1 MCQELQT
8 KTKHL
13 FLINHNS
20 STQTPPVAPHD
31 NRAEPHFLRV
41 ACKLHAIPSL
51 LIPATLL
58 WSRLVHLTDSCFC
71 TFASSSHPSTEL
83 KWNQNIS
90 QVTTGLEMWGPS
102 DFTDEELMA
111 QRTEWHIPSYRFTSL
126 KGRENSTHVWIP
138 MMSAGDDKLQTAE
151 ILCKI

>member
-8 KTKHL
+8 KTKYL
-13 FLINHNS
+13 IFINHNS
-20 STQTPPVAPHD
+20 STQTPPVTPHD

-41 ACKLHAIPSL
+41 ACKLHAIPPL

-83 KWNQNIS
+83 KWNKNIS

-111 QRTEWHIPSYRFTSL
+111 QRAEWHIPSYRFTISQRQ
-126 KGRENSTHVWIP
+126 REQYSCLNSNDECWGWQASNCRNL
-138 MMSAGDDKLQTAE
+138 M
-151 ILCKI
+151 